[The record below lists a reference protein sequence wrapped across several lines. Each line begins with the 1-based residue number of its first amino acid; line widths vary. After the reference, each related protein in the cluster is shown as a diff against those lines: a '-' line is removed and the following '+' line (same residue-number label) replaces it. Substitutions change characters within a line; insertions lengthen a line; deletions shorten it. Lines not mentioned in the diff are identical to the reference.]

1 MTQDTIKALGKRL
14 KHLRESI
21 KWTQA
26 QLAEKLGCEPITI
39 SRYERGQSA
48 MGIDT
53 LGEIANALELPIAAF
68 FIKTS
73 EPTATPTE
81 PSRDELRHYLCDLI
95 YEVNDRESLKE
106 IATLANGVITRR
118 RKQRTR

>member
-1 MTQDTIKALGKRL
+1 MTQDTTKALGKRL
-14 KHLRESI
+14 KHLRESN

-53 LGEIANALELPIAAF
+53 LGEIANALELSIVSF
-68 FIKTS
+68 FIETP
-73 EPTATPTE
+73 EPAAPPTE
-81 PSRDELRHYLCDLI
+81 RSRDELRHYLCDLI
-95 YEVNDRESLKE
+95 YEVNDQESLKE

-118 RKQRTR
+118 RKSRKR

>member
-1 MTQDTIKALGKRL
+1 MTQDTTKALGKRL
-14 KHLRESI
+14 KHLRESNN
-21 KWTQA
+21 WTQA

-53 LGEIANALELPIAAF
+53 LGDIANALELSIVSF
-68 FIKTS
+68 FIETP
-73 EPTATPTE
+73 EPAAPPTE
-81 PSRDELRHYLCDLI
+81 RSRDELRHYLCDLI
-95 YEVNDRESLKE
+95 YEVNDQESLKE

-118 RKQRTR
+118 RKSRKR